1 MENSIAN
8 ITININYDSLGIK
21 NKKLIKMKK
30 MPKNAEVSALAAI
43 SKYLV
48 SMHLYRWTAR

>member
-8 ITININYDSLGIK
+8 ITININYDSLSIK

-30 MPKNAEVSALAAI
+30 MPKNAEVSALALI
-43 SKYLV
+43 TKYLN
-48 SMHLYRWTAR
+48 S

>member
-8 ITININYDSLGIK
+8 ITNNINYDSLSIK

-30 MPKNAEVSALAAI
+30 MPKNSEVSALALI
-43 SKYLV
+43 SKYLN
-48 SMHLYRWTAR
+48 S